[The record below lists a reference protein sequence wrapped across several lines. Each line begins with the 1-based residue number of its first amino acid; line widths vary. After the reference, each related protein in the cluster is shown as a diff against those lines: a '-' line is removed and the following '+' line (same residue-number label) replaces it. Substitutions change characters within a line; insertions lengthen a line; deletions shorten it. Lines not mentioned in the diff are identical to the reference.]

1 MRFNYAKER
10 KKFDLRWE
18 KLRDFYKSEGMS
30 EPAIEQLYQFDLEL
44 FRSERR
50 FANRMQPLPPLHI
63 VENAGRSSE
72 LFKKF
77 YLLKTQFDE
86 SDFSGRYAWIDTIED
101 PALLNQ
107 IPKLSK
113 RDLELLTYLVIEG
126 HTQKELAQKWS
137 CTQKSISN
145 RLKKIKKILKKG
157 V

>member
-126 HTQKELAQKWS
+126 HTQKELAQKWN